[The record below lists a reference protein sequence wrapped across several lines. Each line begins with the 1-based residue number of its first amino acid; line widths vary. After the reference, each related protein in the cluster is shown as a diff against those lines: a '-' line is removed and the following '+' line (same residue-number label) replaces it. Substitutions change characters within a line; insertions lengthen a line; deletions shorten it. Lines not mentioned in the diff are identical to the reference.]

1 MTTATQIAIVV
12 AGAAL
17 VVAVM
22 ASAFARAWRGE

>member
-1 MTTATQIAIVV
+1 MTDTAQIAILI

-22 ASAFARAWRGE
+22 ASAWLRAWRGE